1 MMTEENFKG
10 FQKQA
15 QSLGKDERITDAYAS
30 LYAKYNGNFTAMDEE
45 LSKPGSQKS
54 LGLNL
59 EESFY
64 VKAKISAAQLDK
76 EKADNVRWNKNATEV
91 FLNINKTSLG
101 KIEQMVQ
108 RGDLS
113 YQLGE
118 HFKQQKKEAL
128 TGGPSDPWTWYRTYI
143 KIKDSAGD
151 PDALVKIRNE
161 IFVTGGLSF
170 SDKKDF
176 VRLAEGQEDKYEAGV
191 TKKGMDYIKSVVM
204 PSQTMITAAKPA
216 EAQKFLEAGMAYEK
230 AVSDA
235 RKKGEKITPEFI
247 EKTSKSI
254 AQTYNMT
261 IYDQMDAVTAAQR
274 TAKAKRTG
282 IKEQSQNQQKRI
294 VGYKDGKPVY
304 DLGNG
309 KWQVGE

>member
-1 MMTEENFKG
+1 
-10 FQKQA
+10 
-15 QSLGKDERITDAYAS
+15 
-30 LYAKYNGNFTAMDEE
+30 
-45 LSKPGSQKS
+45 
-54 LGLNL
+54 
-59 EESFY
+59 
-64 VKAKISAAQLDK
+64 
-76 EKADNVRWNKNATEV
+76 
-91 FLNINKTSLG
+91 
-101 KIEQMVQ
+101 
-108 RGDLS
+108 
-113 YQLGE
+113 
-118 HFKQQKKEAL
+118 
-128 TGGPSDPWTWYRTYI
+128 
-143 KIKDSAGD
+143 
-151 PDALVKIRNE
+151 
-161 IFVTGGLSF
+161 
-170 SDKKDF
+170 
-176 VRLAEGQEDKYEAGV
+176 
-191 TKKGMDYIKSVVM
+191 
-204 PSQTMITAAKPA
+204 
-216 EAQKFLEAGMAYEK
+216 MAYEK